1 MVNLGGP
8 FPQTRTQ
15 ISLFLTLKSK
25 ISLSLGRGRSG
36 YLQFYPILCL
46 FPLLRSLAWSG
57 GLIKTRKIFNRYWD
71 VLSGSRTRLGGFQEE
86 VKVQTDSGITNTPPF
101 KNTKA

>member
-1 MVNLGGP
+1 MIYNVYGMFLGEA
-8 FPQTRTQ
+8 
-15 ISLFLTLKSK
+15 
-25 ISLSLGRGRSG
+25 
-36 YLQFYPILCL
+36 
-46 FPLLRSLAWSG
+46 LADGSTIKWTG
-57 GLIKTRKIFNRYWD
+57 GLIKTRKIFDGYWD